1 MPAIL
6 TSDSMDA
13 PESKEE
19 VVVIDEE
26 VDSRSKESK
35 VPFSLFTYQGCQ
47 RSETQHA
54 LMIYVRVSIL

>member
-1 MPAIL
+1 
-6 TSDSMDA
+6 MDA

-35 VPFSLFTYQGCQ
+35 VPFSLFADQGCK
-47 RSETQHA
+47 RSETQRA
-54 LMIYVRVSIL
+54 FIIYVRVSIL